1 MNLEESGMNWMI
13 CWALI
18 VTLSACASYNVRCG
32 GPLRPINGP
41 DAPVSATHAS
51 GPTSAPS
58 ASAGA
63 P

>member
-1 MNLEESGMNWMI
+1 MNWMI

-18 VTLSACASYNVRCG
+18 VTLSACASHSVRCR

-41 DAPVSATHAS
+41 DAPVSVTHAVVPMS
-51 GPTSAPS
+51 VPLPD
-58 ASAGA
+58 AGA

>member
-1 MNLEESGMNWMI
+1 MNQTI

-18 VTLSACASYNVRCG
+18 VTLSGCASHSVRCG
-32 GPLRPINGP
+32 GPLRPINAP
-41 DAPVSATHAS
+41 DASASVTHAS

-58 ASAGA
+58 PDAAA